1 MSVIFASWPVV
12 EALLDA
18 GADATVTSN
27 SGGFDTLMSMAAFGN
42 SSNAAAWLR
51 RFPEWNLERRGPL
64 GVNALSLAIQI
75 GPNKLET
82 VKVLVAAG
90 ADTCHQLD
98 TGSHLLI
105 MLAANIDADDELAE

>member
-1 MSVIFASWPVV
+1 MFASWPVV

-18 GADATVTSN
+18 GADTTVTAKS
-27 SGGFDTLMSMAAFGN
+27 GFDTLMAMATFGR

-51 RFPEWNLERRGPL
+51 RFPEWNIERRGPL
-64 GVNALSLAIQI
+64 GVNALSQAIQI
-75 GPNKLET
+75 GPNKLAT

-90 ADTCHQLD
+90 ADTCHQMD

>member
-18 GADATVTSN
+18 GADATVTTKS
-27 SGGFDTLMSMAAFGN
+27 GFDTLMSMTYVGN

-51 RFPEWNLERRGPL
+51 RFPEWNIERRGPL

-75 GPNKLET
+75 GPNKLAT

-90 ADTCHQLD
+90 ADTYHQMD

-105 MLAANIDADDELAE
+105 MLAANIDADDELAA